1 MHMPEVADSDVFVGE
16 IIHSCQYRDAETFR
30 DKTVFVVGG
39 GHSGID
45 IALELASVS
54 KKVGFPSLIQKVYY
68 YYSHHLQLLL
78 ISSII
83 I

>member
-39 GHSGID
+39 GNSGID
-45 IALELASVS
+45 IALELAESS
-54 KKVGFPSLIQKVYY
+54 LKV
-68 YYSHHLQLLL
+68 
-78 ISSII
+78 
-83 I
+83 